1 MHNLRDNNLPDQ
13 IADLLARYRMEKNVL
28 MLEITEST
36 IMSNPEH
43 TLEILLRPESM
54 GIKLS
59 IDDFGTGYS
68 SLSHLK
74 KLPVHQLKIDRAFV
88 KDVTTDR
95 DDTVIVKSTI
105 DLAHN
110 LGLETVAEGIETQ
123 EVLDIIKQAG
133 CDIAQGY
140 FISKPLYADDFLKF
154 LEAGDW
160 PIRSIKQTKTETV
173 Y

>member
-1 MHNLRDNNLPDQ
+1 
-13 IADLLARYRMEKNVL
+13 

-36 IMSNPEH
+36 IMSNPAH
-43 TLEILLRPESM
+43 TMEILSKLESM

-88 KDVTTDR
+88 KDVTTDN
-95 DDTVIVKSTI
+95 DDAVIVKSTI

-110 LGLETVAEGIETQ
+110 LGLETVAEGIETKD
-123 EVLDIIKQAG
+123 VLDAIKQAG

-140 FISKPLYADDFLKF
+140 LISKPLYPDDLLKF

-160 PIRSIKQTKTETV
+160 PVRSIKQTRTEPV